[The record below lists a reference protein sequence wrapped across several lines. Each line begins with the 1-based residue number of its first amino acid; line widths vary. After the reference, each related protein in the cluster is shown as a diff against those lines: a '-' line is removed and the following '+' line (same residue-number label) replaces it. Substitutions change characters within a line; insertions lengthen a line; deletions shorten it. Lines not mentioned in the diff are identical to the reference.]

1 MDEDL
6 EKKKEE
12 IAKKQAEREQKLA
25 LASIAINTAK
35 AIMGIWADFPK
46 VDFGA
51 TAAIMT
57 GFVSALGVTQAAMV
71 LSTPGYE
78 EGFYGDKFPV
88 KREQD
93 GKIFNAI
100 NGGMSRSGL
109 VDQPTTFL
117 AGEQGKQAPE
127 MIITGGDYA
136 KLTPD
141 LKETLNRQLST
152 VRGFQDGFYKE
163 ETGQGTTNEMA
174 LLIAQN
180 TNTLIKLNKI
190 IESGI
195 MAKVIASEANA
206 RELQEALDKFRK
218 RKESS
223 KL

>member
-1 MDEDL
+1 MKIL
-6 EKKKEE
+6 KRKKKKSL
-12 IAKKQAEREQKLA
+12 KKQAEREQKLA

-117 AGEQGKQAPE
+117 AGEQ
-127 MIITGGDYA
+127 
-136 KLTPD
+136 
-141 LKETLNRQLST
+141 
-152 VRGFQDGFYKE
+152 
-163 ETGQGTTNEMA
+163 
-174 LLIAQN
+174 
-180 TNTLIKLNKI
+180 
-190 IESGI
+190 ES
-195 MAKVIASEANA
+195 KPQ
-206 RELQEALDKFRK
+206 R
-218 RKESS
+218 
-223 KL
+223 